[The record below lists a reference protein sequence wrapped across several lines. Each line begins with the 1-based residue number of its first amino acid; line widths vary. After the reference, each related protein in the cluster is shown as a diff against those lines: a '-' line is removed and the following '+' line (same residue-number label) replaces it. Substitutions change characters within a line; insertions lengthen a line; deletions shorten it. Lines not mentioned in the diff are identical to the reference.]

1 MHAWSERIAAP
12 AAAAA
17 LIAVAFFIPSYPAP
31 AAHPAADRIP
41 ALQTQAGPAAQPLS
55 TGLAQEIDRMRLA
68 ARPAAYTVRP
78 GDTLSSIAG
87 RVYSQPAAW
96 TVLYWSNRGTVRW
109 ADEIEAGQVLT
120 VPAEPAEIPAA
131 PAQLGPP
138 APAPARELAA
148 YTAAP
153 AQSPGY
159 TQAAAVTYRGVPGSF
174 QECVIAR
181 ESGGDASAVN
191 PASGAGGLYGFLPS
205 TWASLGYSGL
215 PEDAS
220 VAVQTQAFDKLY
232 AEAGTTPWS
241 SDGCA

>member
-1 MHAWSERIAAP
+1 
-12 AAAAA
+12 
-17 LIAVAFFIPSYPAP
+17 
-31 AAHPAADRIP
+31 
-41 ALQTQAGPAAQPLS
+41 
-55 TGLAQEIDRMRLA
+55 
-68 ARPAAYTVRP
+68 
-78 GDTLSSIAG
+78 
-87 RVYSQPAAW
+87 
-96 TVLYWSNRGTVRW
+96 
-109 ADEIEAGQVLT
+109 
-120 VPAEPAEIPAA
+120 
-131 PAQLGPP
+131 
-138 APAPARELAA
+138 
-148 YTAAP
+148 
-153 AQSPGY
+153 
-159 TQAAAVTYRGVPGSF
+159 VPGSF